1 MSVWRKSWRVGLV
14 AVGSAGAL
22 FAASPYRRRLTAWY
36 FVQAEKKPIRVLVT
50 GAAGQIAYSL
60 VYMVA
65 KGDMFG
71 ADQPII
77 LHLLDIDACKTALG
91 GVAME
96 LEDCA
101 FPLLKNV
108 VTTSNPDE
116 AFAQIDVALLVG
128 AFPRK
133 EGQERKD
140 LLKANAS
147 IFKVHGNALD
157 TLAKKSVRVLVVGN
171 PANTNCWIARHYAP
185 SLKDE
190 NFSCL
195 TRLDQNR
202 GYAQVAA
209 RCGVEARDVEN
220 VIIWG
225 NHSTTQFPDV
235 SHATVNLRGQRKA
248 ARDAIKDDEW
258 TKHAFVTTVQ
268 KRGGAVIA
276 ARKLSSAMS
285 AAKAICDHMHD
296 WHFGTPT
303 GRFVSMGVPSDG
315 SYGIDK
321 GLVYSFPVRIG
332 TDGQYHIVKDLP
344 IDGYARGMMDASK
357 AELLE
362 ERVIAEQIVQSNS

>member
-1 MSVWRKSWRVGLV
+1 MVS
-14 AVGSAGAL
+14 
-22 FAASPYRRRLTAWY
+22 
-36 FVQAEKKPIRVLVT
+36 

-77 LHLLDIDACKTALG
+77 LHLLDIEPCMTVLS
-91 GVAME
+91 GVVME
-96 LEDCA
+96 LDDCA
-101 FPLLKNV
+101 FPLLRKAIA
-108 VTTSNPDE
+108 TSDPQV

-147 IFKVHGNALD
+147 IFKVHGQALD
-157 TLAKKSVRVLVVGN
+157 TVAKKSVRVLVVGN

-185 SLKDE
+185 SLQDC

-202 GYAQVAA
+202 AYAQVAA
-209 RCGVEARDVEN
+209 KLGIEPRDVEN

-225 NHSTTQFPDV
+225 NHSTTQFPDLT
-235 SHATVNLRGQRKA
+235 HATVKVNGQRKA
-248 ARDAIKDDEW
+248 AREALNDDDW
-258 TKHAFVTTVQ
+258 MKHAFVTTVQ

-285 AAKAICDHMHD
+285 AAKAICDHMRD
-296 WHFGTPT
+296 WWLGTAE

-315 SYGIDK
+315 SYGIEK
-321 GLVYSFPVRIG
+321 GLIYSFPVRI
-332 TDGQYHIVKDLP
+332 DSDRRFHIVKDLP
-344 IDGYARGMMDASK
+344 IDDFSRGLMDASK
-357 AELLE
+357 TELLE
-362 ERVIAEQIVQSNS
+362 ERQLAELIVKGE